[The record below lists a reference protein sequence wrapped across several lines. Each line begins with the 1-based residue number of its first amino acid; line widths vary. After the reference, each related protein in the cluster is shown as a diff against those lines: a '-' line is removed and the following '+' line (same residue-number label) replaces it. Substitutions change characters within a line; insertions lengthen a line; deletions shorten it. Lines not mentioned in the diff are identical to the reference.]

1 MQEESLKSF
10 GGKIAALINGQD
22 LSRKEAREMFSQVLL
37 NEQPDLQ
44 QGAFLAALTAKGET
58 AAEIAGAWEAIYE
71 LDTTKASPVVDGPL
85 VDNCGTGMDTFKTFN
100 ISTAASIIAATGGVY
115 MAKHGARAL
124 TSNCGAVDIMET
136 VGVDVECEPA
146 VVSSS
151 IEKAGI
157 GLFNGMS
164 PKVHPQALGRILSQI
179 RFGTTLNIAGSLA
192 NPALPKYGARGVYS
206 KELVEPVTRVMQE
219 IGYVKAVVFYGSNGN
234 GKGMDEIST
243 LGDSFVAELGE
254 NGEIETSVV
263 NPADFG
269 IQRPDEQDL
278 RPAASRQEEGLNLIR
293 ILNGLDKGARYDIV
307 CLNTAPILY
316 LTGRAKDLK
325 EGFNMARDIL
335 DSGRALDKLKDWV
348 AAQNTDPQGGIA
360 KLETLLAKC

>member
-10 GGKIAALINGQD
+10 GSRIAALISGQD
-22 LSRKEAREMFSQVLL
+22 LSRGEAKEMFVQVLL
-37 NEQPDLQ
+37 NEQPDLH

-58 AAEIAGAWEAIYE
+58 ASEIAGAWEAIYE
-71 LDTTKASPVVDGPL
+71 LDTAKVSPSVNKPL

-100 ISTAASIIAATGGVY
+100 ISTVASVIAATGGVY

-124 TSNCGAVDIMET
+124 TSSCGAVDIMET
-136 VGVDVECEPA
+136 IGVDVECEPEI
-146 VVSSS
+146 VSSS

-164 PKVHPQALGRILSQI
+164 PKVHPRALGRILSQI

-206 KELVEPVTRVMQE
+206 KELVGPVTRVMQE
-219 IGYVKAVVFYGSNGN
+219 IGYVKAMVYHGSNGN

-243 LGDSFVAELGE
+243 LGDSLMAELGE

-263 NPADFG
+263 SPSDFR
-269 IQRPDEQDL
+269 IQRPNEQDI
-278 RPAASRQEEGLNLIR
+278 RPMSSRREESLQFLKVLSGVNK
-293 ILNGLDKGARYDIV
+293 DAKYDIV

-316 LTGRAKDLK
+316 LTGHAKDLK
-325 EGFNMARDIL
+325 EGFNMAIDIL
-335 DSGRALDKLKDWV
+335 DSGLVLEKLKEWV
-348 AAQNTDPQGGIA
+348 AAQNTDPQSGMA
-360 KLETLLAKC
+360 KLESLLAR

>member
-1 MQEESLKSF
+1 MREESLKSF
-10 GGKIAALINGQD
+10 GSKIAGLINGQD
-22 LSRKEAREMFSQVLL
+22 LSREEAREMFSQVLL

-58 AAEIAGAWEAIYE
+58 VSEIAGAWEAIYK
-71 LDTTKASPVVDGPL
+71 LDTAKASPAVDGPL

-100 ISTAASIIAATGGVY
+100 ISTAASIIAATGGVH

-124 TSNCGAVDIMET
+124 TSSCGAVDIAEI
-136 VGVDVECEPA
+136 VGVDVECEPT
-146 VVSSS
+146 VVSTS

-219 IGYVKAVVFYGSNGN
+219 IGYVRAVVFYGSNGN

-243 LGDSFVAELGE
+243 LGDSFMAELGE

-263 NPADFG
+263 SPPNFG

-278 RPAASRQEEGLNLIR
+278 RPATSRHEEGINLIKL
-293 ILNGLDKGARYDIV
+293 LNGVDKGARYDIV
-307 CLNTAPILY
+307 CLNAAPILY
-316 LTGRAKDLK
+316 LAGCVKDLK
-325 EGFNMARDIL
+325 EGFYMARDIL
-335 DSGRALDKLKDWV
+335 DSGRALDKMKDWV
-348 AAQNTDPQGGIA
+348 VTQNTNPQGGIT
-360 KLETLLAKC
+360 KLEALLAKC